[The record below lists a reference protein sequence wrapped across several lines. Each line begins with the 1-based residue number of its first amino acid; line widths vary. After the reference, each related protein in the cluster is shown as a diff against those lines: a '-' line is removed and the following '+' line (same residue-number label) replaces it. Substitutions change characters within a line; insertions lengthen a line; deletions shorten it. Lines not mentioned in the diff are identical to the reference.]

1 MPSHSIRKPSISIR
15 LKIPLLIVTP
25 LITAIVLT
33 GWLAFRN
40 GQREVDN
47 LAKKLSSKISTQIE
61 LNVQAYF
68 NKSQLIHQVN
78 AAAIR
83 SGSLNVENFQQLES
97 YFWNQIQQGNLLSS
111 IYFGNE
117 QGDFIYV
124 ERLEDGTTVLRV
136 KDKST
141 GAQRKTY
148 TLDSQGKRGK
158 LTASQE
164 YDPRTRPWYVTAKEA
179 GKGAWSPIYKFASQP
194 IPGITSVMPILDQ
207 GTLRGILG
215 SDLSLKRISEFLSK
229 LEISKS
235 GKAFIIERSG
245 EIVASSI
252 PDTRFIN
259 FDGRLLQATDSSQP
273 LIIKSTA
280 QHLREKFGSLD
291 RIDGKQPLSSFSLDG
306 SNQLVNVAR
315 LQDDWGLDWLIVVV
329 IPEADFMDEFNSAAL
344 FTLFVG
350 LAVAG
355 VAAFLG
361 LIAAQRIIQ
370 PIFTITDVAAAIE
383 AGRFELKS
391 LEAVA
396 KRDDE
401 LGQLARIFQHMAV
414 EIYDREQHLKQQV
427 QELDQEI
434 GKFKNDKQVV
444 GLNETNYFVDLLQ
457 KARNLRTQTKERG
470 R

>member
-1 MPSHSIRKPSISIR
+1 
-15 LKIPLLIVTP
+15 
-25 LITAIVLT
+25 
-33 GWLAFRN
+33 
-40 GQREVDN
+40 
-47 LAKKLSSKISTQIE
+47 
-61 LNVQAYF
+61 
-68 NKSQLIHQVN
+68 
-78 AAAIR
+78 
-83 SGSLNVENFQQLES
+83 
-97 YFWNQIQQGNLLSS
+97 
-111 IYFGNE
+111 
-117 QGDFIYV
+117 
-124 ERLEDGTTVLRV
+124 
-136 KDKST
+136 
-141 GAQRKTY
+141 
-148 TLDSQGKRGK
+148 
-158 LTASQE
+158 
-164 YDPRTRPWYVTAKEA
+164 
-179 GKGAWSPIYKFASQP
+179 
-194 IPGITSVMPILDQ
+194 
-207 GTLRGILG
+207 
-215 SDLSLKRISEFLSK
+215 LSK

-259 FDGRLLQATDSSQP
+259 YDGRLLQATDSSQP

-291 RIDGKQPLSSFSLDG
+291 RIDGKQPLSSFSFDG

-329 IPEADFMDEFNSAAL
+329 IPQADFMDEFNSAAL

-370 PIFTITDVAAAIE
+370 PIFTITDAAAAIE

-391 LEAVA
+391 LEAVT

-401 LGQLARIFQHMAV
+401 LGKLARIFQHMAV
-414 EIYDREQHLKQQV
+414 EIYDREQQLKQQV

-444 GLNETNYFVDLLQ
+444 GLNETSYFVDLLQ